1 MVSLMTEIKKLLTIK
16 TLAFFLKSCKILFIK
31 RLGAP
36 LTLAFDC

>member
-1 MVSLMTEIKKLLTIK
+1 MAMKMKKLLTIK
-16 TLAFFLKSCKILFIK
+16 TLAFFLKSCKILTIK

>member
-1 MVSLMTEIKKLLTIK
+1 MMKLKINKLLTIK
-16 TLAFFLKSCKILFIK
+16 ALAFFLKSCKILLIK